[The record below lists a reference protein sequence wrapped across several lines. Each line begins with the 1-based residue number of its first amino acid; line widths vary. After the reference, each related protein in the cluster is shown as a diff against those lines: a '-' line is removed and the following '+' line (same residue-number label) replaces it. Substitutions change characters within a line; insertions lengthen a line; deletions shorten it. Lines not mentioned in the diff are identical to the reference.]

1 MQYTLRNIPPQIDQA
16 LRRRALSERKSLNQ
30 VTIEAL
36 MRALSLDG
44 SPLPQRDLD
53 DIAGSW
59 VTDPETEVALT
70 EQRQIDPELW
80 R

>member
-1 MQYTLRNIPPQIDQA
+1 MQYTLRNIPPQVDQA
-16 LRRRALSERKSLNQ
+16 LRERALSERKSLNQ
-30 VTIEAL
+30 VVIETL

-44 SPLPQRDLD
+44 SPLPQRDLG

-59 VTDPETEVALT
+59 ITDPETEVSLT
-70 EQRQIDPELW
+70 EQRRIDPELW